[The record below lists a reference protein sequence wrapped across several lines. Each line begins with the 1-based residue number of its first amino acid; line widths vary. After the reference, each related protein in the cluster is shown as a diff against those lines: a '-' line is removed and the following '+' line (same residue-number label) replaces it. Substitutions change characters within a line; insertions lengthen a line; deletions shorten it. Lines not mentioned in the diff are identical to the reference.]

1 MKSCLQKI
9 IIHED
14 LIQALYKQK
23 FENYS
28 KGIILKLWLFH
39 RYTENI
45 ISKKVD
51 AVQYQKHAKST

>member
-14 LIQALYKQK
+14 LIQAPYKQK

-28 KGIILKLWLFH
+28 KGIILNFDYFTDTLK
-39 RYTENI
+39 
-45 ISKKVD
+45 ISSPKG
-51 AVQYQKHAKST
+51 